1 MIARGSQVVR
11 REIAN
16 LLFDGSI
23 PSLASIQKK
32 DVDFRFYCDIVISPI
47 REKQSKGE
55 CYD

>member
-11 REIAN
+11 QGIAN
-16 LLFDGSI
+16 AFIDGSI

-55 CYD
+55 CEA